1 MRDDGTD
8 LSLEV
13 RQFCR
18 DRNVSVP
25 APKPSA
31 PPAYPPGS
39 ANAPYFSRS
48 TQCEP
53 RTKSMED
60 TTFNDLFLRVGAFI
74 AIQIISYH
82 AGFHTAE
89 SSVQS
94 CVNMVVGV
102 VSIEVSCMA
111 LSVLC
116 NWDRAPKLH
125 IGARDSAGKPSACSL
140 FCLQC
145 EYTSSGTY
153 CSGFRCCTPQQFTEQ
168 HESSYNQLQVGQGA
182 GYVYVHQGCCE
193 HLLEL
198 TDVRRAHDADPLL
211 INHYPQVLDQVLS
224 HKSLARSSCKCPAY

>member
-140 FCLQC
+140 SAYNVSIPRL
-145 EYTSSGTY
+145 EHTAV
-153 CSGFRCCTPQQFTEQ
+153 GFVAAHHSNSQSNTR
-168 HESSYNQLQVGQGA
+168 
-182 GYVYVHQGCCE
+182 VHI
-193 HLLEL
+193 
-198 TDVRRAHDADPLL
+198 
-211 INHYPQVLDQVLS
+211 INC
-224 HKSLARSSCKCPAY
+224 R